1 MILSLKLSVFPGFTL
16 FQTEVHL
23 TTTEDAEDFL
33 SRINALS
40 FSPRT
45 YALTIGVSPD
55 TVKTWTGLRP
65 YSSAPEWARRQL
77 ALFENN
83 RIALED
89 MKREHPVPI
98 RPRGK
103 PFEIGN
109 KFGKRFS

>member
-1 MILSLKLSVFPGFTL
+1 MILYLKLSVFPGFTL
-16 FQTEVHL
+16 FLTEAHL

-55 TVKTWTGLRP
+55 TVKTWTELRP

-77 ALFENN
+77 ALFEEN
-83 RIALED
+83 RAALED
-89 MKREHPVPI
+89 MRRNYPVPVK
-98 RPRGK
+98 PRGK
-103 PFEIGN
+103 PFEKGN
-109 KFGKRFS
+109 TQGKRFS